1 MKPTEYIKEKNG
13 YKEDEIMWDEGKD
26 QEIDFGDLDE
36 KFVEATPE
44 VSLIQATTNKLLRDY
59 ATIKEAFII
68 DELQKYMDLSNP
80 SEPKWV
86 ENVRLRLQEK
96 KDWEIE
102 KEQALADQKVKIFD
116 RVDDIITSFCIDRD
130 IKDVGLRNLIF
141 DLKKKFEELRL

>member
-102 KEQALADQKVKIFD
+102 KEQALANQKQKY
-116 RVDDIITSFCIDRD
+116 
-130 IKDVGLRNLIF
+130 KDM
-141 DLKKKFEELRL
+141 LKNSLKLCGYCKHQILKEFEEVI